1 MNWILQLLLNAAVLL
16 LVAKIMPSVKIKSF
30 GTAIGVALVIG
41 ILNATIGFLLRLPLN
56 LLTLGL
62 LSFFVRLIVMAIVI
76 KIADKFFSGFEVR
89 SFTTAIILACIM
101 AVAGSLVTYFLAP
114 SNQTN
119 YSTPTRT
126 NTNY

>member
-16 LVAKIMPSVKIKSF
+16 LAAKIMPSVKIKSF
-30 GTAIGVALVIG
+30 GTAVGVALVIG

-62 LSFFVRLIVMAIVI
+62 LSFFVRLVVMAIVI

-101 AVAGSLVTYFLAP
+101 AVAGSLLTYFLAP
-114 SNQTN
+114 PAQTN
-119 YSTPTRT
+119 YSTPSPT
-126 NTNY
+126 NNNY